1 MRTAKPRGIPMSAI
15 PYDSQGQ
22 DSEPPELDSFDV
34 PGRRRRRL
42 FNRKSAP
49 LAAAITCAAG
59 FYAGVRVE
67 KSQLGG
73 TATAAT
79 TAASS
84 ARAGA
89 TAPGFGGTGGVPAPA
104 SRPQ

>member
-1 MRTAKPRGIPMSAI
+1 MSAI
-15 PYDSQGQ
+15 PYDSQRQ
-22 DSEPPELDSFDV
+22 DPEAPELGSFAT

-42 FNRKSAP
+42 FNRKSAA

-73 TATAAT
+73 MATAAT
-79 TAASS
+79 TAMA
-84 ARAGA
+84 AAVMRAA
-89 TAPGFGGTGGVPAPA
+89 APA
-104 SRPQ
+104 HR